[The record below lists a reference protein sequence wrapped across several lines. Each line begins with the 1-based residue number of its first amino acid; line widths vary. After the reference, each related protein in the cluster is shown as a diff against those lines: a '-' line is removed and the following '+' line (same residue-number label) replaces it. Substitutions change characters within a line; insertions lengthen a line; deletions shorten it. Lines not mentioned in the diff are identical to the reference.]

1 MFTGKKDI
9 KQLCYKH
16 LHKVGYYVNRINLK
30 QKDKC
35 CLDMIMYL
43 FTLKSN
49 KLKEYIFYC
58 VCKSY
63 YVYIILCKL
72 IQVVLYLGTFHK
84 L

>member
-1 MFTGKKDI
+1 MLI
-9 KQLCYKH
+9 ELY
-16 LHKVGYYVNRINLK
+16 LK

-58 VCKSY
+58 VRKIY

-72 IQVVLYLGTFHK
+72 I
-84 L
+84 